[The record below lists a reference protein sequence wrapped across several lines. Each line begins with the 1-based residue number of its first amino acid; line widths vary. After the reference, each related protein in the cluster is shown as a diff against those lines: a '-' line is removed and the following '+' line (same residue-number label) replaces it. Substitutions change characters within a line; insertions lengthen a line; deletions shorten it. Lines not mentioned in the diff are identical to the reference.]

1 MLLWGRKIVRI
12 TWKLGLLLSPVLWCH
27 HVCCTICFLCICV
40 LPDSVQRWVLLVSV
54 LVPLLLF
61 SSGDLLQRAGAFDP
75 SRWDY
80 SSSDLPSGSH
90 QCPVQ
95 ILGWLDCCWCPISA
109 VPLWGKNRSQLPDLE
124 SSTPADGCGCCCSSD
139 CIFLLS
145 DSWKKIHSEVL
156 GLFNLLI
163 LGAVAELILHGFL
176 AFLLYSAESLSS
188 PLPLEGGG
196 CLFCLFVYYSFVCL
210 FCFDFIKVSRDFFSG
225 QVGTGALPSST

>member
-1 MLLWGRKIVRI
+1 MLLWERKIVRI

-27 HVCCTICFLCICV
+27 HVCCTICFRCIRV
-40 LPDSVQRWVLLVSV
+40 LLGSVQCWVLLVSV

-61 SSGDLLQRAGAFDP
+61 SSGDLLQWAGASDP

-109 VPLWGKNRSQLPDLE
+109 VPLWGKNCSQLLDLE

-145 DSWKKIHSEVL
+145 DSRKKTYSEVL
-156 GLFNLLI
+156 GLFNPFI

-176 AFLLYSAESLSS
+176 AFLLCSAGSLSS

-196 CLFCLFVYYSFVCL
+196 CLFCLFIYLFIILFVCFAL
-210 FCFDFIKVSRDFFSG
+210 ILLKCPETFFL
-225 QVGTGALPSST
+225 AK